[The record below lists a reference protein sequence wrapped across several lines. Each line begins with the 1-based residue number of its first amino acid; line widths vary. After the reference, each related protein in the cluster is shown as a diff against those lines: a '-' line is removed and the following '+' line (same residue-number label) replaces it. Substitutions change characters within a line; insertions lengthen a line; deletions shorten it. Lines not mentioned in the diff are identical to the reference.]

1 MRILVTGGCGFIGSN
16 FVRLLHQERPDAE
29 IINLDLLTYAGNPA
43 NLVDL
48 EGSARYRFVRGDIR
62 NPEQVDALVEGSD
75 ALVHFA
81 AESHVDRST
90 KRPGEFIETNVYGTY
105 VLLDAVRRL
114 APRARFLQ
122 VGTDEVYGDVEF
134 PSFPDENAVL
144 LPSSPYSASKAG
156 ADLQVLAAHRTF
168 GLDALI
174 SRCTNNYGPYQ
185 YPEKLIPLFIVN
197 ALENEALPLYDGG
210 TQVRDWLFVE
220 DHCRALLLLLE
231 RGSAGEIYNVGANQ
245 DPEVSNREITR
256 LILELTGRPESLIRP
271 VEGLRPGHDQR
282 YAVGTQKL
290 RALGWS
296 PECDLVE
303 GLRRTVAWYVERRDW
318 WEPIRSGEYR
328 AFYEQ
333 HYGQA
338 LGSGKAAAPKRAA
351 KASNS

>member
-1 MRILVTGGCGFIGSN
+1 VRVLVTGGCGFIGSN
-16 FVRLLHQERPDAE
+16 FVRLLHRERSDVE
-29 IINLDLLTYAGNPA
+29 IVNLDLLTYAGNPA
-43 NLVDL
+43 NLAEL
-48 EGSARYRFVRGDIR
+48 EGSPRYRFVRGDIR
-62 NPEQVDALVEGSD
+62 DVAQVDALVPGID

-90 KRPGEFIETNVYGTY
+90 KRPGEFIETNVFGTY

-114 APRARFLQ
+114 APEARFLM

-134 PSFPDENAVL
+134 PAFPDEAAL
-144 LPSSPYSASKAG
+144 LSPSSPYSASKAG

-168 GLDALI
+168 GLDAII

-185 YPEKLIPLFIVN
+185 YPEKLIPLFVIN
-197 ALENEALPLYDGG
+197 ALEDEALPLYDGG

-220 DHCRALLLLLE
+220 DHCRALMLLLD
-231 RGSAGEIYNVGANQ
+231 RGVAGEIYNVGANQ
-245 DPEVSNREITR
+245 DPEVPNAEITQMILR
-256 LILELTGRPESLIRP
+256 LTDKPASLIRP
-271 VEGLRPGHDQR
+271 VHGLRPGHDQR
-282 YAVGTQKL
+282 YAVCTEKL

-296 PECDLVE
+296 PSCDLEE
-303 GLRRTVAWYVERRDW
+303 GLRRTVEWYSACRDW

-338 LGSGKAAAPKRAA
+338 LRAE
-351 KASNS
+351 